1 MSSFLFFKI
10 VLVNTLKG
18 EEITQSS
25 TTCRRD
31 ILTNTVDLLLKKQVN
46 SCRRDILSN
55 TVDLLLKKEVDSC
68 RWDVLSNTV
77 DLLLKKQ
84 VDSCHRDVLSNTV
97 DLLLKKQL
105 DSWFCLVNSRNN
117 LAETI
122 CSFAPLVSFRFSVVH
137 RGYRKRPVAWVK
149 DWCVHMQTA
158 SMDTG
163 LITRM

>member
-1 MSSFLFFKI
+1 MVSSFLFFKI

-31 ILTNTVDLLLKKQVN
+31 IL
-46 SCRRDILSN
+46 SN

-68 RWDVLSNTV
+68 RW
-77 DLLLKKQ
+77 
-84 VDSCHRDVLSNTV
+84 DVLSNTV